1 MKRQKH
7 IADNQDK
14 KAQVIQ
20 TDSGV
25 IQIFDLGENETSG
38 CL

>member
-1 MKRQKH
+1 MKRQIY

-25 IQIFDLGENETSG
+25 IQIFDLGENERSG
-38 CL
+38 RL

>member
-1 MKRQKH
+1 MKRQKY

-20 TDSGV
+20 TDPGV
-25 IQIFDLGENETSG
+25 IQIFDLAENERSG
-38 CL
+38 HL